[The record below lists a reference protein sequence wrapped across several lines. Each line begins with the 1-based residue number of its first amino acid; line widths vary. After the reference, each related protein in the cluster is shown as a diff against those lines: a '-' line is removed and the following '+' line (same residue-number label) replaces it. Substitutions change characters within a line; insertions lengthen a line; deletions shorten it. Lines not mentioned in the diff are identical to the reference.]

1 MRRRRE
7 CLNCSNRFTTYER
20 VEFVP
25 ITVLK
30 RNGDRESFDNSKL
43 LHGLSRA
50 CEKTT
55 VSTKEQQ
62 RIVSDVAAEIQ
73 QRTLREIE
81 SSEIGDIVLNQLRP
95 LSEVAYVRFASVY
108 RQFQSIRDFVE
119 TLELLRELPPRKD
132 SSSPPPLDSPP
143 AESLAPKAASPPT
156 AIPEVILPE
165 SSLI

>member
-20 VEFVP
+20 IEFVP

-30 RNGDRESFDNSKL
+30 RNGDRESFDTSKL

-55 VSTKEQQ
+55 ISAQDQQ

-73 QRTLREIE
+73 QRTLREID
-81 SSEIGDIVLNQLRP
+81 SREIGDIVLTQLRP

-108 RQFQSIRDFVE
+108 QQFQSIRDFVE
-119 TLELLRELPPRKD
+119 TLEHLREAPPKNKNTPPSLE
-132 SSSPPPLDSPP
+132 SSATEALSPEAVLSKT
-143 AESLAPKAASPPT
+143 AVSKAA
-156 AIPEVILPE
+156 LPE